1 MATYYLIHVIL
12 IIIIHRCNVCEEECR
27 RKTNKLRSLFIRYPA
42 IIAAMGKNAAAEM
55 PWSSQVHLLVRW
67 FAKVENG
74 KGIISFT
81 CCSPLCMLWHEI
93 LILFPPIILE
103 EVSTNSS
110 TLQGEWPK
118 IGAGYKC
125 LKQGPVT
132 ACTFYQRGAVSSLVF
147 FAASSLQRG
156 SALEQLRRNGHSWGG
171 GVQGS
176 YLAKEYSYI
185 NW

>member
-1 MATYYLIHVIL
+1 M
-12 IIIIHRCNVCEEECR
+12 
-27 RKTNKLRSLFIRYPA
+27 
-42 IIAAMGKNAAAEM
+42 
-55 PWSSQVHLLVRW
+55 Q
-67 FAKVENG
+67 
-74 KGIISFT
+74 
-81 CCSPLCMLWHEI
+81 WHEI
-93 LILFPPIILE
+93 LILLPPIILE

-147 FAASSLQRG
+147 FRSLLPATGECTRAAEKKR
-156 SALEQLRRNGHSWGG
+156 AQLGGRGG

-176 YLAKEYSYI
+176 YLATLVLDPLATFVI
-185 NW
+185 L

>member
-1 MATYYLIHVIL
+1 M
-12 IIIIHRCNVCEEECR
+12 
-27 RKTNKLRSLFIRYPA
+27 
-42 IIAAMGKNAAAEM
+42 
-55 PWSSQVHLLVRW
+55 Q
-67 FAKVENG
+67 
-74 KGIISFT
+74 
-81 CCSPLCMLWHEI
+81 WHEI
-93 LILFPPIILE
+93 LILLPPIILE

-147 FAASSLQRG
+147 FRSLLPATG

-171 GVQGS
+171 GGGS
-176 YLAKEYSYI
+176 AGELFSHLGRLSKTT
-185 NW
+185 

>member
-1 MATYYLIHVIL
+1 M
-12 IIIIHRCNVCEEECR
+12 
-27 RKTNKLRSLFIRYPA
+27 
-42 IIAAMGKNAAAEM
+42 
-55 PWSSQVHLLVRW
+55 Q
-67 FAKVENG
+67 
-74 KGIISFT
+74 
-81 CCSPLCMLWHEI
+81 WHEI
-93 LILFPPIILE
+93 LILLPPIILE

-147 FAASSLQRG
+147 FFAASSLQRG

-171 GVQGS
+171 EGGGRRGV
-176 YLAKEYSYI
+176 I
-185 NW
+185 

>member
-1 MATYYLIHVIL
+1 M
-12 IIIIHRCNVCEEECR
+12 
-27 RKTNKLRSLFIRYPA
+27 
-42 IIAAMGKNAAAEM
+42 
-55 PWSSQVHLLVRW
+55 Q
-67 FAKVENG
+67 
-74 KGIISFT
+74 
-81 CCSPLCMLWHEI
+81 WHEI
-93 LILFPPIILE
+93 LILSPPIILE

-185 NW
+185 N